1 MTQPTVRTLLGQS
14 ASRTPD
20 ATALRDPARD
30 ETVGYAALDRRA
42 SAVAAG
48 LADAGFEPG
57 DHLTVAVRDSVQFVE
72 LLFGAAEAGVVFN
85 PLSPRIAPDRLSYVL
100 GHAES
105 AGLVVDGATRET
117 AAAVADDLP
126 DRVYGIADH
135 DHDHDPDHDPEGD
148 RAASPADAPYDAL
161 VGDPDAAPDRAVGE
175 DDPALLLYTS
185 GTTGRPKGV
194 RHSHRTVVTAGLVG
208 LPYNRLRPTDV
219 SVAFGPLYHVG
230 PLCCNF
236 VPALQVGATNL
247 ILREFDADRAL
258 SYAREEGVTAVW
270 GVPTHLNALVSADD
284 PDDSPL
290 ADLRMIQYS
299 GAAMPAAVAEAIRD
313 RAPDCDLVNAYGT
326 TEIVYGTVLFPE
338 AHDDRLGSIGRA
350 VPTVEVRLVDP
361 ADPDPAD
368 PVAAGETGEILVDTP
383 MLMDGYWRAPGKTAD
398 ALVDG
403 WYRTGDL
410 GRRDADGYLRFVD
423 RTDNMIV
430 TGGENVYPAEVED
443 VLHDHPDVAAAAV
456 VGIPDEQWGEVV
468 GAVVVPAGDPGG
480 DGDRDLPDA
489 LEAFC
494 LESDALEDY
503 KRPRRYAVRGA
514 LPQTSSGKI
523 DRSALVDLFDAGD

>member
-1 MTQPTVRTLLGQS
+1 MTRPTVRTLLGQS
-14 ASRTPD
+14 AARTPD
-20 ATALRDPARD
+20 ATALRDPERD
-30 ETVGYAALDRRA
+30 ETVRYAALDRRA

-57 DHLTVAVRDSVQFVE
+57 DRLTVAVRDSVEFVE
-72 LLFGAAEAGVVFN
+72 LLFGAAGAGVVFN

-100 GHAES
+100 GHAEP

-117 AAAVADDLP
+117 AASVAADLP
-126 DRVYGIADH
+126 DRAYGIGDA
-135 DHDHDPDHDPEGD
+135 DPDPDPASDPDG
-148 RAASPADAPYDAL
+148 AAGPADAPYDAL
-161 VGDPDAAPDRAVGE
+161 VGDPDDAPDRAVGE

-258 SYAREEGVTAVW
+258 SHAREEGITAIW
-270 GVPTHLNALVSADD
+270 AVPTHLNALVSADD

-290 ADLRMIQYS
+290 ADVRTIQYS

-350 VPTVEVRLVDP
+350 VPTVEVRLADP
-361 ADPDPAD
+361 ADPDPSD
-368 PVAAGETGEILVDTP
+368 PVPAGETGEILVDTP
-383 MLMDGYWRAPGKTAD
+383 MLMDGYWRAPEETAD

-410 GRRDADGYLRFVD
+410 GRRDADGSLRFVD

-443 VLHDHPDVAAAAV
+443 VLHDHPGVAAAAV
-456 VGIPDEQWGEVV
+456 VGIPDDQWGEVV
-468 GAVVVPAGDPGG
+468 GAVVVPEDDPDGSGDS
-480 DGDRDLPDA
+480 DLPDD

-494 LESDALEDY
+494 LASDALEDH
-503 KRPRRYAVRGA
+503 KRPRRYAVRGT
-514 LPQTSSGKI
+514 LPRTSSGKI
-523 DRSALVDLFDAGD
+523 DRAALVSLFDAGGG